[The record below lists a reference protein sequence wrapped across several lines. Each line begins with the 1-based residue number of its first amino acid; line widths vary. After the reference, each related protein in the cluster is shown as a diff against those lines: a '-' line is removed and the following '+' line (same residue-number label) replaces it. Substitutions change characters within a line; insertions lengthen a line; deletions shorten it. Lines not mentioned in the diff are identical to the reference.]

1 MSVFSVFQNNA
12 TNGRQRVFAVL
23 WYDGGIKS
31 FSFDVGHD
39 NATVAVIIIYPH
51 HIQFTRDSVTGV
63 PMVKK
68 SMGRTLYPPYACRV

>member
-1 MSVFSVFQNNA
+1 MRQMADNA
-12 TNGRQRVFAVL
+12 FLLFYGM
-23 WYDGGIKS
+23 DGGINS

-63 PMVKK
+63 PMVKNLW
-68 SMGRTLYPPYACRV
+68 GVPYPPPYACRV